1 MVFESTVEFTI
12 RQSEERRRDDE
23 SVYRASFGRGDEKII
38 GGLAHLPNRRK
49 WLEKTA
55 QRDHCREKNRRRHA
69 RVGDVSRVTDGGLR
83 ENETTHRNARNT
95 TAGTSPSPS
104 NPVVGS
110 MRGKGSERG
119 RAFRG
124 RARWRAKARRVDRDA
139 RARAK
144 ERARLDPSASSLR
157 VDVEGFER
165 NIVASTSSTRVW
177 SFACEGAGETRGTRT
192 RPRSP
197 PRETAPTVSLPGP
210 RSKAF
215 GRPPLRWWP
224 RLRTSSPTP
233 HACPSQT
240 KTRRSVSPSLTDGE
254 RVGAR
259 TEKARVR
266 RERRLDRDRSRP
278 PARAENAS
286 SSRAFVCGARVV
298 RTENGAAKRF
308 GDEGNAESFEGTA
321 PRWRR
326 LMHRRVQR
334 V

>member
-1 MVFESTVEFTI
+1 MVFESTVVFTV

-139 RARAK
+139 RAK

-165 NIVASTSSTRVW
+165 KIVASTSSTRVW

-192 RPRSP
+192 AVAAEGDRAYGILTRSP
-197 PRETAPTVSLPGP
+197 IQSV
-210 RSKAF
+210 
-215 GRPPLRWWP
+215 
-224 RLRTSSPTP
+224 RTSPSPVVAPSADILPDASRVPVANEDASLGLAEPHRWRARGGADRESARAPRTP
-233 HACPSQT
+233 T
-240 KTRRSVSPSLTDGE
+240 
-254 RVGAR
+254 
-259 TEKARVR
+259 
-266 RERRLDRDRSRP
+266 RSRSLAS
-278 PARAENAS
+278 ARARRKCVVLARLS
-286 SSRAFVCGARVV
+286 SARPRVV
-298 RTENGAAKRF
+298 RAEK
-308 GDEGNAESFEGTA
+308 EGSARSCSTTNHEGTS
-321 PRWRR
+321 
-326 LMHRRVQR
+326 
-334 V
+334 

>member
-1 MVFESTVEFTI
+1 MFFESTVVFTI

-23 SVYRASFGRGDEKII
+23 SVYCASFGRGDKKKLEGSHIC
-38 GGLAHLPNRRK
+38 RTVV

-55 QRDHCREKNRRRHA
+55 QRDHCREKKTVDVTRVSGTFLESQTVDCGKTKPRTEMRETRQQVRLRHPVTLLLVRCVGRGVSAGGHSRPGAMAREGASSRSRR
-69 RVGDVSRVTDGGLR
+69 
-83 ENETTHRNARNT
+83 
-95 TAGTSPSPS
+95 
-104 NPVVGS
+104 
-110 MRGKGSERG
+110 
-119 RAFRG
+119 
-124 RARWRAKARRVDRDA
+124 A

-224 RLRTSSPTP
+224 RQRTSSPTP

-254 RVGAR
+254 RVGADR
-259 TEKARVR
+259 ESARAPKTPTRSRSPASACARRKCVVLARLRVR
-266 RERRLDRDRSRP
+266 GARRPGRERSGEALRRRRQ
-278 PARAENAS
+278 RREF
-286 SSRAFVCGARVV
+286 RRH
-298 RTENGAAKRF
+298 RT
-308 GDEGNAESFEGTA
+308 
-321 PRWRR
+321 
-326 LMHRRVQR
+326 
-334 V
+334 

>member
-1 MVFESTVEFTI
+1 MDCGKTKPRTEMRET
-12 RQSEERRRDDE
+12 RQQVRLRHPVTLLLVRCVGREVSAGGLFAAGRDGARRRVE
-23 SVYRASFGRGDEKII
+23 SIETRAR
-38 GGLAHLPNRRK
+38 AP
-49 WLEKTA
+49 
-55 QRDHCREKNRRRHA
+55 
-69 RVGDVSRVTDGGLR
+69 
-83 ENETTHRNARNT
+83 RNAR
-95 TAGTSPSPS
+95 ASIRARRAC
-104 NPVVGS
+104 VS
-110 MRGKGSERG
+110 MSKASKEKSSRRRLPRAFGVSRAKGQERRAERG
-119 RAFRG
+119 
-124 RARWRAKARRVDRDA
+124 
-139 RARAK
+139 
-144 ERARLDPSASSLR
+144 
-157 VDVEGFER
+157 
-165 NIVASTSSTRVW
+165 
-177 SFACEGAGETRGTRT
+177 
-192 RPRSP
+192 PRSP

-326 LMHRRVQR
+326 LMHRRSREFESHPAIR
-334 V
+334 VASSASL